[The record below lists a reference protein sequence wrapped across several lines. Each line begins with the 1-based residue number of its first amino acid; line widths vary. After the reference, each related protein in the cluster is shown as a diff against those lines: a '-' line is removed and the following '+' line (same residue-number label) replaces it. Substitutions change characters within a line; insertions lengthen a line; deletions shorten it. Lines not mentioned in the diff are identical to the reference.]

1 MTGAVLRQ
9 MIRCVSL
16 PAEREK
22 MPCSACGREGS
33 EKVADC
39 GALKSVDKSEN
50 TEDTITDCTKE
61 CCEKCGWKP
70 GKKMP
75 KFCPECGN
83 KMF

>member
-1 MTGAVLRQ
+1 
-9 MIRCVSL
+9 
-16 PAEREK
+16 
-22 MPCSACGREGS
+22 MPCSVRGREGS

-70 GKKMP
+70 GKKML